1 MSWQPGGQP
10 GYSPYGQAPPE
21 PGFYPGV
28 HPSAPPPG
36 YPPQGGGYPQPG
48 YPQPGY
54 PPAAGYPAP
63 GYPPPNQGPNMSGY
77 GDIESG
83 GGGGAFDFSE
93 KTIRLAFIR
102 KVYSIL
108 MIQIGVSATF
118 IGLFTLH
125 EPTKLWVYQH
135 PALFLVSFVTMF
147 VTLICISCCESVRR
161 TSPMNIIFLG
171 IFTLAESFLLGVIS
185 SKYNGELVF
194 WAAAI
199 TCVICLSLT
208 IFAFQT
214 KVDFTMMGGVLFVC
228 VIVLFVFGIVAMFFP
243 GRIITL
249 IYGACGA
256 VLFSIYLIYDTQLM
270 MGGNHRYSI
279 SPEEYIFA
287 ALNIY
292 LDVVNIFS
300 SILQIFGVTSQ

>member
-10 GYSPYGQAPPE
+10 GYPPYGQAPPE
-21 PGFYPGV
+21 PGFYPGGV
-28 HPSAPPPG
+28 PGGYPPPG
-36 YPPQGGGYPQPG
+36 G

-54 PPAAGYPAP
+54 PPASGYPAP
-63 GYPPPNQGPNMSGY
+63 GFPGTNPGAPSNPNMSGY
-77 GDIESG
+77 GDIEA

-118 IGLFTLH
+118 IGYFTLSANA
-125 EPTKLWVYQH
+125 KLFVAQN
-135 PALFLVSFVTMF
+135 PGLFWLAFGSMF
-147 VTLICISCCESVRR
+147 VTLICITCCESVRR
-161 TSPMNIIFLG
+161 TSPMNLIFLA

-185 SKYNGELVF
+185 SRYNAEYVF
-194 WAAAI
+194 YAAAL
-199 TCVICLSLT
+199 TTVICLALT

-228 VIVLFVFGIVAMFFP
+228 VIVLFIFGIVMMFFH
-243 GRIITL
+243 GKVMTL
-249 IYGACGA
+249 IYASLGAI
-256 VLFSIYLIYDTQLM
+256 LFSVYLIYDTQLM
-270 MGGNHRYSI
+270 IGGNHKYSI
-279 SPEEYIFA
+279 SPEEYVFA

-292 LDVVNIFS
+292 LDVVNIFL
-300 SILQIFGVTSQ
+300 SILQILGASNSD